1 MDILD
6 ISKFEIHS
14 DVDPLKLFEDIT
26 YLGNDI
32 EGEYKARQIEKICL
46 KQEYI
51 AFIDNDSELGLI
63 FHTILHPD
71 GKKSV
76 KNIAS
81 VFSQKETTEQIIE
94 KQIEKTLIKRL
105 KNQGIPAD
113 PQFPCS
119 AGIADIVTP
128 SAIYEIKLR
137 LTRDSLFHA
146 IGQVLL
152 YRESIDP
159 SRQAIVVGVNSG
171 IDDLIPLA
179 KKIGVEVELW
189 PRLNNFQMDESQLGT
204 ESIKCKVTSNLLW
217 HTDKTIS
224 VKHGFPRTR
233 ADKRRAVLA
242 VLSDEEWRQWSDREI
257 AKLCKTNHSFVSRLR
272 KSTSAVQHTEK
283 LYLTRHGTVSRM
295 NTKRIGLPKTEKD

>member
-14 DVDPLKLFEDIT
+14 DLDPLKLFEDIT
-26 YLGNDI
+26 YVGNDI
-32 EGEYKARQIEKICL
+32 EGEDKARQIQKICL

-51 AFIDNDSELGLI
+51 AFIDNDSELGWI
-63 FHTILHPD
+63 FHTILRPD

-105 KNQGIPAD
+105 KKQGIPAA
-113 PQFPCS
+113 PQFRCS

-171 IDDLIPLA
+171 IEDLIPLA

-189 PRLNNFQMDESQLGT
+189 PMLNNFQMDESQLGT

-217 HTDKTIS
+217 HTDMTIS
-224 VKHGFPRTR
+224 VKDRTR

-242 VLSDEEWRQWSDREI
+242 VLSDEEWLQWSDREI
-257 AKLCKTNHSFVSRLR
+257 AKLCNTNHSFVSRLR

-283 LYLTRHGTVSRM
+283 LYLTKHGTVSRM